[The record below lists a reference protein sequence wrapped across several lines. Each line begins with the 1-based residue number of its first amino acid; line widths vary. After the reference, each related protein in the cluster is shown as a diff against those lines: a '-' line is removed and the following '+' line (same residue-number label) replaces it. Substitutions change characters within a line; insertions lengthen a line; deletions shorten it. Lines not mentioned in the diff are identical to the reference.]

1 MPLTTLAQ
9 LRAGQLTG
17 TRQLKLACG
26 LTDFPRE
33 IFELADTLEE
43 LDLSGNQ
50 LTELPDDLPRL
61 KALRILF
68 CSNNPFTELPA
79 VLGRCTQLHMVGFK
93 ANQIQ
98 HVPSAALAPSL
109 RWLILTDNQISSLP
123 ASIGQ
128 CIHMQKLM
136 LAGNHLTALPL
147 ELAQCQQLELLRISA
162 NQLTALPG
170 WLLALPRLAWL
181 ACAGNP
187 LNTRLSTPA
196 ATVSS
201 PASADI
207 DWSNLTLTHTMGEGA
222 SGIIHAADWH
232 QQGTVQS
239 VAVKLFKGAVT
250 SDGLP
255 DHEMAAALHAGPHPH
270 LIGALGRLSGHP
282 GAQQGIVMARV
293 APHFQTLAGPPS
305 FASCTRDVY
314 ADGTTFSAA
323 TVVGIAHSIA
333 SAAHHLHTRQLMHG
347 DLYAHNILVH
357 GAHALLGDFGAASFN
372 PGHDPAQAHSLQ
384 RLEVRAFGYL
394 LQELLANS
402 PELFPADTAG
412 ATLRA
417 LCADCLNES
426 VETRPLFAAIEQTLA
441 GLRDKV

>member
-1 MPLTTLAQ
+1 MSLTHLAQ

-17 TRQLKLACG
+17 TRQLKLAAG
-26 LTDFPRE
+26 LTEFPRE

-50 LTELPDDLPRL
+50 LTTLPDDLPRL
-61 KALRILF
+61 TRLRVLF
-68 CSNNPFTELPA
+68 CSNNAFTELPA
-79 VLGRCTQLHMVGFK
+79 VLGHCAQLSMLGFK

-109 RWLILTDNQISSLP
+109 RWLILTDNQIHQLP

-128 CIHMQKLM
+128 CTDMQKLM
-136 LAGNHLTALPL
+136 LAGNRLTALPP

-162 NQLTALPG
+162 NQLTQLPG

-187 LNTRLSTPA
+187 FNTPA
-196 ATVSS
+196 ATA
-201 PASADI
+201 PSAAHAGIDI
-207 DWSNLTLTHTMGEGA
+207 DWSSLRLAHTMGEGA
-222 SGIIHAADWH
+222 SGVIHAADWQH
-232 QQGTVQS
+232 AGTVQP

-282 GAQQGIVMARV
+282 NAQQGIVMARV
-293 APHFQTLAGPPS
+293 ARHFATLAGPPS

-323 TVVGIAHSIA
+323 TVLGIAHSIA
-333 SAAHHLHTRQLMHG
+333 SAASHLHARQLMHG

-357 GAHALLGDFGAASFN
+357 GTHALLGDFGAASFKPSDN
-372 PGHDPAQAHSLQ
+372 ADQASQLQ
-384 RLEVRAFGYL
+384 RIEVRAFGYL
-394 LQELLANS
+394 LQELLAHS
-402 PELFPADTAG
+402 PDTPTSHAGPALA
-412 ATLRA
+412 A
-417 LCADCLNES
+417 LCADCLNDT
-426 VETRPLFAAIEQTLA
+426 VDARPLFAAIEQTLA
-441 GLRDKV
+441 GLRRAA

>member
-1 MPLTTLAQ
+1 MSLTTLAQ
-9 LRAGQLTG
+9 LRTGQLAG
-17 TRQLKLACG
+17 TRRLKLACG
-26 LTDFPRE
+26 LTEFPRE

-50 LTELPDDLPRL
+50 LTTLPDDLPRL
-61 KALRILF
+61 TALRVLF
-68 CSNNPFTELPA
+68 CSNNRFTELPA
-79 VLGRCTQLHMVGFK
+79 VLGQCSQLSMVGFK

-109 RWLILTDNQISSLP
+109 RWLILTDNRIPQLP

-128 CIHMQKLM
+128 CTPMQKLM
-136 LAGNHLTALPL
+136 LAGNQLTALPP

-162 NQLTALPG
+162 NQLTHLPD
-170 WLLALPRLAWL
+170 WLLRLPRLAWL

-187 LNTRLSTPA
+187 FNTAA
-196 ATVSS
+196 ATASS
-201 PASADI
+201 AASTDI
-207 DWSNLTLTHTMGEGA
+207 AWSSLTLAHTMGEGA
-222 SGIIHAADWH
+222 SGIIHAAEWH
-232 QQGTVQS
+232 HPGAVQP

-282 GAQQGIVMARV
+282 GAQQGIVMARI

-347 DLYAHNILVH
+347 DLYGHNILVH

-372 PGHDPAQAHSLQ
+372 PSHDPAQAYSLQ
-384 RLEVRAFGYL
+384 RLEARAFGYL
-394 LQELLANS
+394 LQELLAHS
-402 PELFPADTAG
+402 PDLSSANTTAV
-412 ATLRA
+412 ALHA
-417 LCADCLNES
+417 LCASCLNES
-426 VETRPLFAAIEQTLA
+426 VEDRPLFAAIEQTLD
-441 GLRDKV
+441 GLQDKM